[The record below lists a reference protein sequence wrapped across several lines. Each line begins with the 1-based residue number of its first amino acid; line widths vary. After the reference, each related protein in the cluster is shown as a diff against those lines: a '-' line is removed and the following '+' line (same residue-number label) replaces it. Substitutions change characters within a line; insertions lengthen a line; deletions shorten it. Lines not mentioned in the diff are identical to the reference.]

1 MINEDYLTKDYKMK
15 LCIYIILL
23 LISTPY
29 VYSQKIMKEII
40 KTEKAPLPVGPYSQA
55 VLVNNILY
63 VSGQVGINIDNN
75 KLITESIEA
84 ETKQVM
90 DNIEAVLKE
99 ANFNF
104 ENVVK
109 STIFITDMKNFSKVN
124 KVYGSYF
131 KEEFAPARETVEV
144 SALPIGARI
153 EISVTAIKTN

>member
-1 MINEDYLTKDYKMK
+1 MISEDYLTKDYKMK
-15 LCIYIILL
+15 LCLYIILF
-23 LISTPY
+23 LISTSY
-29 VYSQKIMKEII
+29 VYSQKIMKEFI
-40 KTEKAPLPVGPYSQA
+40 KTENAPLPVGPYSQA

-75 KLITESIEA
+75 KLVTESIEL

-90 DNIEAVLKE
+90 ENIHAVLKE

-104 ENVVK
+104 ENIVK

-131 KEEFAPARETVEV
+131 KEESAPARETVEV

-153 EISVTAIKTN
+153 EISVMAIKTN